1 MKTFLLIEPSVSPLL
16 LIFKAIKNDKLFII
30 SKYTNHFTSMKD
42 NFNLSHKVAHQL
54 LSLYKKQF
62 LNVESLF
69 FNKNILLLTLKAAGY
84 AILTY
89 KN

>member
-1 MKTFLLIEPSVSPLL
+1 
-16 LIFKAIKNDKLFII
+16 
-30 SKYTNHFTSMKD
+30 MKD

-62 LNVESLF
+62 LNVKSLF

-84 AILTY
+84 AIITHKNY
-89 KN
+89 KTLKNQMIKLQLACGH